1 MITGMRANANK
12 NVIYIAYVGKYNNM
26 DTYKYGKSYD
36 VYTRVSTHKKNFQTF
51 DLRNIYHTNFKD
63 QVETILEQELK
74 LLNIHKS
81 LIINSKNQTELFNTT
96 EIYTINFVN
105 KLVKDII
112 SDIECTDSLRAKLMI
127 EQLRYEKLK
136 LRKEIKEMDYKI
148 QCIKNKFIT
157 K

>member
-1 MITGMRANANK
+1 
-12 NVIYIAYVGKYNNM
+12 M
-26 DTYKYGKSYD
+26 DNSYD
-36 VYTRVSTHKKNFQTF
+36 FILTRY
-51 DLRNIYHTNFKD
+51 R
-63 QVETILEQELK
+63 TILE
-74 LLNIHKS
+74 
-81 LIINSKNQTELFNTT
+81 F
-96 EIYTINFVN
+96 
-105 KLVKDII
+105 KDII